1 MNLNF
6 KINNIFKAIPVQLT
20 LSINETTLKFTFGEI
35 DDDCDPL
42 LTTMVALNSLGNCS
56 HGPSCDHC
64 VGKINKIREVETLN
78 KLLIK
83 MDVFF
88 V

>member
-20 LSINETTLKFTFGEI
+20 LSINETTLKFTFGKI

-42 LTTMVALNSLGNCS
+42 PPMAALKSLGNCS

-64 VGKINKIREVETLN
+64 VGKINKIKGGGN
-78 KLLIK
+78 FK
-83 MDVFF
+83 
-88 V
+88 